1 MPRERRCDICKIAVR
16 AACLGKADEMAQQ
29 RRDLEQ
35 QKLELEDELA
45 KANRRANKAKQ
56 MAAAAIG
63 EL

>member
-1 MPRERRCDICKIAVR
+1 MV
-16 AACLGKADEMAQQ
+16 AQQ